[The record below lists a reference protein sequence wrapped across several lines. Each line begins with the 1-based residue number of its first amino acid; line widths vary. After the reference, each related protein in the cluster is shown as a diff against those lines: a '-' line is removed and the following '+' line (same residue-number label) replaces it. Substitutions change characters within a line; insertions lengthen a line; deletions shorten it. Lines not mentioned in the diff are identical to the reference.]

1 MDLRATRNPANGRV
15 LVAVGGLLSGCGPR
29 AEGAPTRR
37 VGWTAGGREAVAES
51 ACRGFTSG
59 GGIAGPT
66 AGKGAAGGAPSSA
79 RARTAQESAPRRQ
92 PTRESAARTYARAL
106 PVVPVRARG
115 LTIEGADGRRY
126 LDCVSGGGALALG
139 HNHPVV
145 LEAIRKVLD
154 SGAPLQVMDLT
165 TPVED
170 AFVTELLH
178 TLPPGLADHA
188 RVRFCGPSGT
198 DPVAAAVELVRA
210 ATGRNRVIT
219 FTGTHHRA
227 PAEECAGHGDA
238 CDSRRARLPYP
249 QDRHCPFG
257 VGGER
262 GAELAAHWAE
272 SVIDDRRAGEQLPAG
287 MILEPV
293 HSEGGVLPAPD
304 AWMRRMRRSTAE
316 RSVLL
321 IADETE
327 TGVGRTGA
335 FWAVEHGGV
344 MPDVLVLSKAV
355 GGSLPL
361 AAVVHRDDLRTG
373 EPGARTFRGNQLALA
388 AGAATLA
395 HVREHRLAEHAA
407 VLGDRMLTR
416 LRGLAE
422 EFRCVGDVRGRGLML
437 GVELVAPDGAR
448 ETPADGTDTGP
459 APGTA
464 AAVQRECLRRG
475 LIVDLA
481 GPSGNVV
488 RLLPPLIVTEEQT
501 SAVLDRLA
509 DAVAVVDRSHGDQ
522 TPPHGARAVR

>member
-1 MDLRATRNPANGRV
+1 MPT
-15 LVAVGGLLSGCGPR
+15 VG
-29 AEGAPTRR
+29 
-37 VGWTAGGREAVAES
+37 
-51 ACRGFTSG
+51 
-59 GGIAGPT
+59 
-66 AGKGAAGGAPSSA
+66 KDAAGGAPPSARA
-79 RARTAQESAPRRQ
+79 RARTAQDSAPKRQ
-92 PTRESAARTYARAL
+92 PALESAARTYARAL

-115 LTIEGADGRRY
+115 LTIEGAEGRRY

-170 AFVTELLH
+170 VFVTELLH

-198 DPVAAAVELVRA
+198 DPVATAVELVRA

-227 PAEECAGHGDA
+227 TAEACAGHGDA
-238 CDSRRARLPYP
+238 CDTRPARLPDP
-249 QDRHCPFG
+249 QDHCPFG

-262 GAELAAHWAE
+262 GAELAALWAE
-272 SVIDDRRAGEQLPAG
+272 SVLDDRRPGERLPAG
-287 MILEPV
+287 MVLEPV

-335 FWAVEHGGV
+335 FWAVEHSGV
-344 MPDVLVLSKAV
+344 MPDVLVLSKAI

-361 AAVVHRDDLRTG
+361 AAVVHRDDVHTG
-373 EPGARTFRGNQLALA
+373 ESGAHTFRGNQLALA

-407 VLGDRMLTR
+407 ALGSRMLTR

-422 EFRCVGDVRGRGLML
+422 EFGCVGDVRGRGLML
-437 GVELVAPDGAR
+437 GVELVAPHGAR
-448 ETPADGTDTGP
+448 ETPADGTDPGP
-459 APGTA
+459 APGTAAEAA

-488 RLLPPLIVTEEQT
+488 RLLPPLIVTEEQA

-509 DAVAVVDRSHGDQ
+509 DAVAAVDRSHADHA
-522 TPPHGARAVR
+522 PPHGARAAR

>member
-1 MDLRATRNPANGRV
+1 M
-15 LVAVGGLLSGCGPR
+15 
-29 AEGAPTRR
+29 
-37 VGWTAGGREAVAES
+37 AES
-51 ACRGFTSG
+51 ACRGFTSEG
-59 GGIAGPT
+59 RNAGPT
-66 AGKGAAGGAPSSA
+66 AGKGAAGAAPA
-79 RARTAQESAPRRQ
+79 RTRTAQESAPKRQ
-92 PTRESAARTYARAL
+92 PARESAARTYARAL

-126 LDCVSGGGALALG
+126 LDCVSGAGTLALG

-198 DPVAAAVELVRA
+198 DPVATAVGLVRA
-210 ATGRNRVIT
+210 ATGRHRVIT

-227 PAEECAGHGDA
+227 VTAEACAGPGDA
-238 CDSRRARLPYP
+238 CDTRRAPLPYP

-257 VGGER
+257 VGGDR

-272 SVIDDRRAGEQLPAG
+272 SVLDDRRSADQPPAG
-287 MILEPV
+287 MLLEPV
-293 HSEGGVLPAPD
+293 HGEGGVLAAPD
-304 AWMRRMRRSTAE
+304 AWMRRMRRITAE
-316 RSVLL
+316 RAVLL

-335 FWAVEHGGV
+335 FWAVEHSGV
-344 MPDVLVLSKAV
+344 MPDVLVLSKAI

-361 AAVVHRDDLRTG
+361 AAVVHRDDLHTG
-373 EPGARTFRGNQLALA
+373 EPGAGTFRGNQLALA

-407 VLGDRMLTR
+407 VLGSRMLTR

-437 GVELVAPDGAR
+437 GVELVAPDGTCEA
-448 ETPADGTDTGP
+448 PAHGTDTGP
-459 APGTA
+459 APGTAAEVA

-481 GPSGNVV
+481 GPPGNVV

-509 DAVAVVDRSHGDQ
+509 DAVATVDRSHGDPHA
-522 TPPHGARAVR
+522 PPHGARAAR